1 MSSIYSD
8 GTYLANTVTWHAEDS
23 SWKAAQIASLLRDN
37 RIMPA
42 TIAEVGCGAGGILSE
57 LASTFPAAS
66 FTGYEVSP
74 QAYELCRM
82 KERQGLSFK
91 LSDISAE
98 STSFDCLLCIDV
110 FEHVED
116 CFGFVR
122 SIRSKA
128 QYKVFHIPLD
138 ISALSVAR
146 RLMLDGHK
154 TVGHIHYYTR
164 LSALAFLGDCGYEIV
179 DERYTKLFDYQT
191 ATSRKARVLQS
202 VQRAA
207 HRISPHRATE
217 LLGGCSLLVLA
228 R

>member
-1 MSSIYSD
+1 MSTMYSD

-37 RIMPA
+37 RINP
-42 TIAEVGCGAGGILSE
+42 TTVAEVGCGAGGILSE
-57 LASTFPAAS
+57 LLSAFPAAT

-74 QAYELCRM
+74 QAFELCRM
-82 KERQGLSFK
+82 NERQGLSFK
-91 LSDISAE
+91 LSDISSE
-98 STSFDCLLCIDV
+98 STCFDCLLCIDV

-116 CFGFVR
+116 CFGLVR
-122 SIRSKA
+122 SIKPKA

-154 TVGHIHYYTR
+154 SVGHIHYYTR
-164 LSALAFLGDCGYEIV
+164 LSALAFLRDCGYEIL
-179 DERYTKLFDYQT
+179 DERYTKLFDYH
-191 ATSRKARVLQS
+191 AAKSWKARVMQS
-202 VQRAA
+202 LQRAA

-217 LLGGCSLLVLA
+217 ILGGCSLLVLA